1 VKDMAAM
8 TQPATGSLPKTLV
21 VGLGTTGLS
30 VLRFLRARGE
40 TVAVTDSRATPP
52 GMAEMREA
60 YADVPAALGGFD
72 ADFFA
77 AADRLVVSPG
87 VPLDE
92 PLVRQAEARGAE
104 IIGDIELFARAAR
117 APVVA
122 ITGSNGKSTVTTLL
136 GEMAADAGHRVL
148 VGGNIGR
155 PALDLLDQAVPD
167 FYLLELSSFQL
178 DTTYSLDAAAAVVLN
193 VSADHMDRYGSLGR
207 YAASKQRVYR
217 GHGLMLVNR
226 DDPAVVAMQAPG
238 RRSVGFGLGR
248 PLGDDYGILE
258 QAGERWLARG
268 KQRLLAYRELAMAGA
283 HNQANAL
290 AALALG
296 EAMGLPMASMLDTLR
311 RFDGLRHRTQ
321 RVAEIAGVRWYNDSK
336 GTNVG
341 ATLAAIEGLAGPLV
355 LIAGGQGKGADFTPL
370 RPALAAKGRGVVL
383 MGEAADAIAAA
394 LDGALPLRRARDM
407 ADAVAQAAELAEVG
421 DTVLLSP
428 ACASFDMFDGFAA
441 RGEAFIRAVRA
452 REAGR

>member
-1 VKDMAAM
+1 M

-268 KQRLLAYRELAMAGA
+268 KQRLLACRELAMAGA